1 MENRFKNL
9 IALIEPLETDSYGEW
24 FVDREHK
31 GTEDDPIQFPYPI
44 YTEVVDKLIDAI
56 YEIEKKYPEYELKRY
71 GEILEEHSIKW
82 GEREMESVDVS
93 DMDLQGVLA
102 LLMGMVRAERF
113 CDGAIM
119 GMLRSGAVLRWLQR
133 IEEIVGME
141 VR

>member
-9 IALIEPLETDSYGEW
+9 IALIEPLKNDSYGEW

-31 GTEDDPIQFPYPI
+31 EDDESIQFPYPI

-56 YEIEKKYPEYELKRY
+56 YQIEENYPEYELTRY
-71 GEILEEHSIKW
+71 GEILEKHSIKW
-82 GEREMESVDVS
+82 GQREMESVDVS
-93 DMDLQGVLA
+93 NMDLQCVLA

-133 IEEIVGME
+133 IEEIYE
-141 VR
+141 SSK